1 MKWQGHENS
10 YKRRRTQWENK
21 KQHIKIYIYEKW
33 KQLRINK
40 DRPKQKMMK
49 KLIKKNI
56 FCVCGGC
63 GITRI
68 IDCSG
73 ACHASLRLLDT
84 FAQCCYFIAS
94 LIHRRRVCA
103 LRLVILSFY
112 KRARGFSGQCTRDTA
127 GIRRHLNGAQPLET
141 DTADAMC
148 SRTACKICARPK
160 PVLRLT
166 SVLARVQQLPSA
178 RSLLWTL

>member
-1 MKWQGHENS
+1 M
-10 YKRRRTQWENK
+10 
-21 KQHIKIYIYEKW
+21 
-33 KQLRINK
+33 
-40 DRPKQKMMK
+40 
-49 KLIKKNI
+49 
-56 FCVCGGC
+56 CVGGC
-63 GITRI
+63 GKTK

-73 ACHASLRLLDT
+73 VCHASLRLLDT

-94 LIHRRRVCA
+94 LILPRRVCA
-103 LRLVILSFY
+103 LRLVILSFN

-160 PVLRLT
+160 QVLRLT